1 MVEVFSVQDGLDA
14 ERALLDEVC
23 GGVRDHA

>member
-23 GGVRDHA
+23 GGA

>member
-23 GGVRDHA
+23 G